1 MIFSTQT
8 QPCKKRYWWK
18 IHKSKSEILRK
29 HGIIRGYFPVQP
41 KTLDTPWYATKYRF
55 PLLPLLIDGATQKE
69 TLFKFIYIL
78 HKMLKNFKY
87 LHNSKNCSRG
97 SAMVFSHKFHSSREI
112 LKNVFFCFFF
122 WYTNNK
128 LPKFQTQRFWNMKK
142 KYFKI
147 LLDVYAVSAQRETV
161 ICQTVKVIFLV
172 NLCWK

>member
-8 QPCKKRYWWK
+8 QPCKKRYWRK
-18 IHKSKSEILRK
+18 IHMSKSEILRK
-29 HGIIRGYFPVQP
+29 HGIIRSYFPVQP

-112 LKNVFFCFFF
+112 LKNVFFCFFLLIHKQQTARISDSEVLSEI
-122 WYTNNK
+122 WK
-128 LPKFQTQRFWNMKK
+128 RSILKF
-142 KYFKI
+142 
-147 LLDVYAVSAQRETV
+147 
-161 ICQTVKVIFLV
+161 C
-172 NLCWK
+172 